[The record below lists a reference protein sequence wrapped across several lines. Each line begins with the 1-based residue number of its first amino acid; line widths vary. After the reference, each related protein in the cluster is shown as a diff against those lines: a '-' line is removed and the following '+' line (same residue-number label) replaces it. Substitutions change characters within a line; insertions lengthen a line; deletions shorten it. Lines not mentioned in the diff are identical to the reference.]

1 MKLWQKTATQ
11 IRRSPFQNLAAI
23 MTTTLTLLVVAVFS
37 LLSYGSIKILEYF
50 ETAPQVIAFFKPGED
65 LADVA
70 IANIRAQLDK
80 TGKMNDFRYV
90 STREAEAIYK
100 DKNKDNPLLLEL
112 VDFNILPAS
121 IEISAK
127 DLKDLGELKNILSVQ
142 EGVDE
147 VVYYEDVIN
156 SLSNWIVSVKR
167 LGAGV
172 ISYLVLESVLVVIV
186 IIGMQIASKREEI
199 QILRL
204 IGATDWFIRKPFI
217 LTAMLYGVAGSFI
230 AWSFSYLLLLYSTP
244 FLANWLG
251 DIPLLPIS
259 IWVMLA
265 MLGGEL
271 ILGAMIGAA
280 GGFLA
285 THRFLKE

>member
-1 MKLWQKTATQ
+1 MNLWQKTAIQ
-11 IRRSPFQNLAAI
+11 IRRSPFQNSAAI
-23 MTTTLTLLVVAVFS
+23 MTTTLTLLVVSVFS
-37 LLSYGSIKILEYF
+37 LLSFGSVKILKYF

-65 LADVA
+65 LTDVA
-70 IANIRAQLDK
+70 IINIRAQLEK

-100 DKNKDNPLLLEL
+100 EKNKDNPLLLEL
-112 VDFNILPAS
+112 VDYNILPAS

-127 DLKDLGELKNILSVQ
+127 DLNDLGELKNILAVQ

-147 VVYYEDVIN
+147 VVYYEDVIS

-172 ISYLVLESVLVVIV
+172 ITYLVLESVLVVIV

-217 LTAMLYGVAGSFI
+217 LTAVLYGLSGSFI
-230 AWSFSYLLLLYSTP
+230 AWGFSYLLLLYSTP

-251 DIPLLPIS
+251 EIPLLPIS
-259 IWVMLA
+259 FWVMLA

-271 ILGAMIGAA
+271 VLGIIIGA
-280 GGFLA
+280 GGGWLA